1 MILADHGA
9 LDGLTYR
16 VEGEW
21 APALVL
27 QLDGS
32 GESVYFADHVFFYR
46 DPAVEMRPRVTRG
59 AVRRWAGGMSVA
71 LMYAS
76 GTGTLALNAPRI
88 GQIVGIHLEPGES
101 VDIQK
106 EHFVAATGDV
116 VYSPVRVRGVR
127 RMALGGNGLFYD
139 RFTAAPDRPGIVWV
153 HAYGEV
159 STREL
164 AEGEALDVTN
174 GGWLAREQAVG
185 METVFLRPAIGL
197 LGGNALTVT
206 RFTGPGRI
214 AIQSLTP
221 GMDGDGGGASWLGR
235 ILEFVSGDLVGLV
248 LTLLGLG

>member
-16 VEGEW
+16 VDGKL
-21 APALVL
+21 APLLVL
-27 QLDGS
+27 RLDGS

-46 DPAVEMRPRVTRG
+46 DPSVDMKPRVTRG
-59 AVRRWAGGMSVA
+59 AVRRMAGGMAVA

-76 GTGTLALNAPRI
+76 GKWALAIGALRI
-88 GQIVGIHLEPGES
+88 GQIVGIHLKPGEL

-106 EHFVAATGDV
+106 EHFIAATADV
-116 VYSPVRVRGVR
+116 TYSPVRVRGVR
-127 RMALGGNGLFYD
+127 RMVFGGSGVFYD

-174 GGWLAREQAVG
+174 RGWLAREQGVG
-185 METVFLRPAIGL
+185 MDTVFLRPATGL

-206 RFTGPGRI
+206 RFTGPGRL

-221 GMDGDGGGASWLGR
+221 GMDGEGGGAGWLGR
-235 ILEFVSGDLVGLV
+235 LVSFLSGDLVGLV